1 MAMELSDKHWKLVF
15 SDGGEK
21 RRHETTEAG
30 HRMKLVEAIKKAKE
44 KFDLLSE
51 AKVVSCYEA
60 GRDGFWLHRYLVSL
74 GIENQ
79 VVDSSS
85 IETNRR
91 KRRAKTDRIDAV
103 KLLTM
108 LRRYWGGERGLWSV
122 VRVPSV
128 KDEEGR
134 RLHRELAS
142 LQKERTRHR
151 NLIRGLLVA
160 QGLRLEPNG
169 DFLKRLENLTLWDG
183 APLPLE
189 IKGELERE
197 YQRLSLVEAQRRALE
212 KTRKSRLRQADT
224 ASLQRVVQLMGLR
237 AIGPNCAWLL
247 VMEFFAWRGF
257 RNRRELGACA
267 GLTGTPYDSG
277 GSKRDQG
284 ISKAGNRRA
293 RTMMIEIV
301 WLWLRYQ
308 PNSKLSRWF
317 RERFAGG
324 GARMRRVG
332 IVALARLAGRV
343 MALRH
348 VAGGCGG
355 QGRRLRGE
363 RPRRGEEW
371 QAEVG
376 ERWKIRN
383 EVSGW

>member
-1 MAMELSDKHWKLVF
+1 MNRVALQSKDNAGEQKLYMAMELSDKQWKLVF

-21 RRHETTEAG
+21 RRHETMEAG
-30 HRMKLVEAIKKAKE
+30 HRMELVEAIRKAKE
-44 KFDLLSE
+44 KFGLSPE
-51 AKVVSCYEA
+51 VGVVSCYEA

-91 KRRAKTDRIDAV
+91 KRRAKTDRIDGV

-108 LRRYWGGERGLWSV
+108 LMRYWGGERGLWSV
-122 VRVPSV
+122 VRVPNV
-128 KDEEGR
+128 EDEEGR

-142 LQKERTRHR
+142 LNKERTRHR
-151 NLIRGLLVA
+151 NRIRGLLVA
-160 QGLRLEPNG
+160 QGLRLEPKG
-169 DFLKRLENLTLWDG
+169 DFLQRLEALTLWDG

-189 IKGELERE
+189 LKGELERE

-224 ASLQRVVQLMGLR
+224 ASVQRVVQLMGLR

-257 RNRRELGACA
+257 RNRRQLGACA

-277 GSKRDQG
+277 SSKRDQG
-284 ISKAGNRRA
+284 ISKAGNRRV
-293 RTMMIEIV
+293 RTMMVEIA

-308 PNSKLSRWF
+308 PNSKLSHWF

-332 IVALARLAGRV
+332 IVALARRLLVALWRYLEDGVLPEGAELKAAG
-343 MALRH
+343 
-348 VAGGCGG
+348 
-355 QGRRLRGE
+355 
-363 RPRRGEEW
+363 
-371 QAEVG
+371 
-376 ERWKIRN
+376 
-383 EVSGW
+383 

>member
-1 MAMELSDKHWKLVF
+1 MQ
-15 SDGGEK
+15 
-21 RRHETTEAG
+21 
-30 HRMKLVEAIKKAKE
+30 LVEAIRKAKE
-44 KFDLLSE
+44 KFRLSPE
-51 AKVVSCYEA
+51 ARVVSCYEA

-91 KRRAKTDRIDAV
+91 ERRAKTDRLDGV

-108 LRRYWGGERGLWSV
+108 LMRYWAGERGLWSV
-122 VRVPSV
+122 VRVPNV
-128 KDEEGR
+128 EDEDAR

-142 LQKERTRHR
+142 LKKERTRHR
-151 NLIRGLLVA
+151 NRIRGLLVA
-160 QGLRLEPNG
+160 QGLRLEPNR
-169 DFLKRLENLTLWDG
+169 DFLQRLETLTLWDG

-189 IKGELERE
+189 LKGELERE
-197 YQRLSLVEAQRRALE
+197 YQRLSLVEAAAACLGEDAEERTEAGGYQP
-212 KTRKSRLRQADT
+212 
-224 ASLQRVVQLMGLR
+224 LQQVVQLMGLR

-257 RNRRELGACA
+257 RNRRQLGACA

-277 GSKRDQG
+277 SSKRDQG
-284 ISKAGNRRA
+284 ISKAGNRRV
-293 RTMMIEIV
+293 RTMMVEIA

-332 IVALARLAGRV
+332 IVALSAPVAGRV
-343 MALRH
+343 MAL
-348 VAGGCGG
+348 
-355 QGRRLRGE
+355 
-363 RPRRGEEW
+363 PRRRRV
-371 QAEVG
+371 A
-376 ERWKIRN
+376 
-383 EVSGW
+383 

>member
-1 MAMELSDKHWKLVF
+1 MNRVALQSNDNAVERVLYMAMELSDKQWKLVF

-21 RRHETTEAG
+21 RRHETMEAG
-30 HRMKLVEAIKKAKE
+30 HRMELVEAIRKAKE
-44 KFDLLSE
+44 KFDLSSE
-51 AKVVSCYEA
+51 ARVVSCYEA

-74 GIENQ
+74 GVDNQ

-91 KRRAKTDRIDAV
+91 KRRAKTDRIDGV

-108 LRRYWGGERGLWSV
+108 LMRYWGGERGLWSV
-122 VRVPSV
+122 VRVPNV
-128 KDEEGR
+128 EDEEGR

-142 LQKERTRHR
+142 LNKERTRHR
-151 NLIRGLLVA
+151 NRIRGLLVA
-160 QGLRLEPNG
+160 QGLRLEPKG
-169 DFLKRLENLTLWDG
+169 DFLQRLEALTLWDG

-189 IKGELERE
+189 LKGELERE

-224 ASLQRVVQLMGLR
+224 ASVQRVVQLMGLR

-257 RNRRELGACA
+257 RNRRQLGACA

-277 GSKRDQG
+277 ASKRDQG
-284 ISKAGNRRA
+284 ISKAGNRRV
-293 RTMMIEIV
+293 RTMMVEIA

-308 PNSKLSRWF
+308 PNSKLSHWF
-317 RERFAGG
+317 GERFAGG

-332 IVALARLAGRV
+332 IVALARRLLV
-343 MALRH
+343 ALWRYLEDG
-348 VAGGCGG
+348 VLPEG
-355 QGRRLRGE
+355 
-363 RPRRGEEW
+363 
-371 QAEVG
+371 AEL
-376 ERWKIRN
+376 KAAA
-383 EVSGW
+383 

>member
-1 MAMELSDKHWKLVF
+1 MNRVALQSNDNAVERKLYMAMELSDRQWKLVF

-21 RRHETTEAG
+21 RRHETMEAG
-30 HRMKLVEAIKKAKE
+30 YRMKLVEAIRKAKE
-44 KFDLLSE
+44 KFHLLPE
-51 AKVVSCYEA
+51 ARVVSCYEA

-91 KRRAKTDRIDAV
+91 KRRAKTDRIDGV

-108 LRRYWGGERGLWSV
+108 LMRYWGGERGLWSV

-128 KDEEGR
+128 EDEDGR

-142 LQKERTRHR
+142 LNKERTRHR
-151 NLIRGLLVA
+151 NRIRGLLVA
-160 QGLRLEPNG
+160 QGLRLQPNG
-169 DFLKRLENLTLWDG
+169 DFLQRLEVLTLWDG

-212 KTRKSRLRQADT
+212 GSRKRRLGQADT
-224 ASLQRVVQLMGLR
+224 ARLQRVVQLMGLR

-257 RNRRELGACA
+257 RNRRQLGACA

-284 ISKAGNRRA
+284 ISKAGNRRV
-293 RTMMIEIV
+293 RTMMVEIA

-324 GARMRRVG
+324 GVRMRRVG
-332 IVALARLAGRV
+332 IVALARRLLV
-343 MALRH
+343 ALWRYLEDG
-348 VAGGCGG
+348 VLPEG
-355 QGRRLRGE
+355 
-363 RPRRGEEW
+363 
-371 QAEVG
+371 AELKVPG
-376 ERWKIRN
+376 
-383 EVSGW
+383 

>member
-1 MAMELSDKHWKLVF
+1 MNRVTLQSNDNAVEQVLYIAMELSDKHWKLVF

-21 RRHETTEAG
+21 RRHETIEAG
-30 HRMKLVEAIKKAKE
+30 HRIELVEAIKKAKE
-44 KFDLLSE
+44 KFGLSPE

-91 KRRAKTDRIDAV
+91 KRRAKTDRIDGV

-108 LRRYWGGERGLWSV
+108 LMRYWGGERGLWSV

-128 KDEEGR
+128 EDEEGR

-151 NLIRGLLVA
+151 NRIRSLLVA

-169 DFLKRLENLTLWDG
+169 DFLKRLEVLTLWDG
-183 APLPLE
+183 TPLPAEL
-189 IKGELERE
+189 KGELERE
-197 YQRLSLVEAQRRALE
+197 YQRLRLVEEQRRALE
-212 KTRKSRLRQADT
+212 KTRKRRLGQADS
-224 ASLQRVVQLMGLR
+224 ARLQGVVQLMGLR

-277 GSKRDQG
+277 SSKRDQG
-284 ISKAGNRRA
+284 ISKAGNRRVRA
-293 RTMMIEIV
+293 MMIEIA

-317 RERFAGG
+317 CERFAGG

-332 IVALARLAGRV
+332 IVALARRLLVALWRYLEEGMLPEGAELKAAG
-343 MALRH
+343 
-348 VAGGCGG
+348 
-355 QGRRLRGE
+355 
-363 RPRRGEEW
+363 
-371 QAEVG
+371 
-376 ERWKIRN
+376 
-383 EVSGW
+383 

>member
-1 MAMELSDKHWKLVF
+1 MNRVALQSKDNAGEQKLYMAMELSDKCWKLVF

-21 RRHETTEAG
+21 RRHETMEAG
-30 HRMKLVEAIKKAKE
+30 HRMELVEAIRKAKE
-44 KFDLLSE
+44 KFDLSSE

-60 GRDGFWLHRYLVSL
+60 GRDGFWLHRYLVTL
-74 GIENQ
+74 GVDNQ

-91 KRRAKTDRIDAV
+91 KRRAKTDRIDGV

-108 LRRYWGGERGLWSV
+108 LMRYWGGERGLWSV

-128 KDEEGR
+128 EDEEGR

-142 LQKERTRHR
+142 LNKERTRHR
-151 NLIRGLLVA
+151 NRIRGLLVA
-160 QGLRLEPNG
+160 QGLRLEPKG
-169 DFLKRLENLTLWDG
+169 DFLQRLEALTLWDG

-189 IKGELERE
+189 LKGELERE
-197 YQRLSLVEAQRRALE
+197 YQRLRLVEAQRRALE
-212 KTRKSRLRQADT
+212 NTRKSRLRQADT
-224 ASLQRVVQLMGLR
+224 ASVQRVVQLMGLR

-247 VMEFFAWRGF
+247 VMEFFAWREF
-257 RNRRELGACA
+257 RNRRQLGACA

-277 GSKRDQG
+277 ASKRDQG
-284 ISKAGNRRA
+284 ISKAGNRRV
-293 RTMMIEIV
+293 RTMMIEIA

-332 IVALARLAGRV
+332 IVALARRLLVALWRYVEDGMLPEGAELKAAG
-343 MALRH
+343 
-348 VAGGCGG
+348 
-355 QGRRLRGE
+355 
-363 RPRRGEEW
+363 
-371 QAEVG
+371 
-376 ERWKIRN
+376 
-383 EVSGW
+383 

>member
-1 MAMELSDKHWKLVF
+1 MNRVALQSKDNAGEQKLYMAMELSDKCWKLVF

-21 RRHETTEAG
+21 RRHETMEAG
-30 HRMKLVEAIKKAKE
+30 HRMELVEAIRKAKE
-44 KFDLLSE
+44 KFDLSSE

-60 GRDGFWLHRYLVSL
+60 GRDGFWLHRYLVTL
-74 GIENQ
+74 GVDNQ

-91 KRRAKTDRIDAV
+91 KRRAKTDRIDGV

-108 LRRYWGGERGLWSV
+108 LMRYWGGERGLWSV

-128 KDEEGR
+128 EDEEGR

-142 LQKERTRHR
+142 LNKERTRHR
-151 NLIRGLLVA
+151 NRIRGLLVV
-160 QGLRLEPNG
+160 QGLRLEPKD
-169 DFLKRLENLTLWDG
+169 DFLQRLEALTLWDG

-189 IKGELERE
+189 LKGELERE
-197 YQRLSLVEAQRRALE
+197 YQRLRLVEAQRRALE

-224 ASLQRVVQLMGLR
+224 ASVQRVVQLMGLR

-257 RNRRELGACA
+257 RNRRQLGACA

-277 GSKRDQG
+277 ASKRDQG
-284 ISKAGNRRA
+284 ISKAGNRRV
-293 RTMMIEIV
+293 RTMMIEIA

-332 IVALARLAGRV
+332 IVALARRLLV
-343 MALRH
+343 ALWRY
-348 VAGGCGG
+348 VEDGMLPEG
-355 QGRRLRGE
+355 
-363 RPRRGEEW
+363 
-371 QAEVG
+371 AEL
-376 ERWKIRN
+376 KAAA
-383 EVSGW
+383 

>member
-1 MAMELSDKHWKLVF
+1 MNRVTLQSNDNAAERVLYMAMELSDKHWKLVF

-21 RRHETTEAG
+21 RRHETMEAG
-30 HRMKLVEAIKKAKE
+30 HRIELVEAMKKAKE
-44 KFDLLSE
+44 KFGLSHD

-91 KRRAKTDRIDAV
+91 KRRVRTDRIDGV

-108 LRRYWGGERGLWSV
+108 LMRYWGGERGLWSV
-122 VRVPSV
+122 MRVPSV
-128 KDEEGR
+128 EDEEGR

-151 NLIRGLLVA
+151 NRIRGLLVA
-160 QGLRLEPNG
+160 QGLRLEPNS
-169 DFLKRLENLTLWDG
+169 DFLKRLEALTLWDG
-183 APLPLE
+183 TPLPTEL
-189 IKGELERE
+189 KDELERE
-197 YQRLSLVEAQRRALE
+197 PQRLRLVEEQRRALE
-212 KTRKSRLRQADT
+212 GTRKRRLGQADT
-224 ASLQRVVQLMGLR
+224 ARLQRVVQLMGLR
-237 AIGPNCAWLL
+237 AIGPSCAWLL

-277 GSKRDQG
+277 GSRRDQG
-284 ISKAGNRRA
+284 ISKAGNRRV
-293 RTMMIEIV
+293 RTMMIEIA

-317 RERFAGG
+317 CERFAGG

-332 IVALARLAGRV
+332 IVALARRLLVALWRYLEEGVLPEGAELKAAG
-343 MALRH
+343 
-348 VAGGCGG
+348 
-355 QGRRLRGE
+355 
-363 RPRRGEEW
+363 
-371 QAEVG
+371 
-376 ERWKIRN
+376 
-383 EVSGW
+383 

>member
-1 MAMELSDKHWKLVF
+1 MNRVALQSEYNAVDRVLYMAMELSDKHWKLVF
-15 SDGGEK
+15 GDGGEK
-21 RRHETTEAG
+21 RRHETMEAG
-30 HRMKLVEAIKKAKE
+30 HRMELVEAIKKAKE
-44 KFDLLSE
+44 KFGLSPE
-51 AKVVSCYEA
+51 AGVVSCYEA

-74 GIENQ
+74 RIENQ

-85 IETNRR
+85 IETNRG
-91 KRRAKTDRIDAV
+91 KRRAKTDRIDGV

-108 LRRYWGGERGLWSV
+108 LMRYWGGERGLWSV

-128 KDEEGR
+128 EDEEAR
-134 RLHRELAS
+134 HLHRELAS

-151 NLIRGLLVA
+151 NRIRGLLVA
-160 QGLRLEPNG
+160 QGLRLEPND
-169 DFLKRLENLTLWDG
+169 DFLKRLEKLTLWDG

-257 RNRRELGACA
+257 RNRRQLGACA

-277 GSKRDQG
+277 GGKRDQG
-284 ISKAGNRRA
+284 ISKAGNRRV
-293 RTMMIEIV
+293 RTMMIEIA

-332 IVALARLAGRV
+332 IVALARRLLVALWRYSEDGVVPEGAVLKAAG
-343 MALRH
+343 
-348 VAGGCGG
+348 
-355 QGRRLRGE
+355 
-363 RPRRGEEW
+363 
-371 QAEVG
+371 
-376 ERWKIRN
+376 
-383 EVSGW
+383 